1 MVDKDTEKLLRHL
14 IHLCEKISRERCGNS
29 GELFE
34 LTKTA
39 VYPKIITELAESFG
53 MMMVKVD
60 AREYRLEQIVEEL
73 KTAQSDLAAAKERL
87 AHENITLKRN
97 LRQKFS
103 PTNILGK
110 SQQMRN
116 ILLTVGKIADTPIN
130 VLLTGETGT
139 GKELIAKAIHYN
151 SSRSNKPF
159 VVLNCSAI
167 PETIF
172 ESEIFGIEKGVATG
186 VEKRMGK
193 IEQANYG
200 TLFFDEI
207 GDMPLTSQAKIL
219 RVIED
224 HEFEW
229 VGGRKTVPVDIRI
242 IAATNKELKEEVENN
257 NFREDLFYR
266 LNVINIHIPPLRD
279 RKDDIPL
286 LFNFF
291 LEEYSRKFGKDR
303 IQAPRDVIEF
313 LKQYSWPGNV
323 RELENEAER
332 LVALAYNDIIT
343 VDDFS
348 ENLREPAITSVLEQT
363 NLSIKKAEELL
374 IKNALKE
381 AGGNK
386 TEAARTLGLSR
397 EGLRKKLKKYALDS

>member
-14 IHLCEKISRERCGNS
+14 IRLCEKISQERCGNS

-39 VYPKIITELAESFG
+39 TYPQIIAELAESFG
-53 MMMVKVD
+53 MMMVKVY

-73 KTAQSDLAAAKERL
+73 KKAQSDLAAAKERL
-87 AHENITLKRN
+87 ANENIALKQN

-116 ILLTVGKIADTPIN
+116 ILSTVDKIADTPIN
-130 VLLTGETGT
+130 VLITGETGT

-151 SSRSNKPF
+151 SSRSDKPF

-186 VEKRMGK
+186 VEKRIGK

-200 TLFFDEI
+200 TLFLDEI

-224 HEFEW
+224 HEIEW

-242 IAATNKELKEEVENN
+242 IAATNKELKEEVEKD

-266 LNVINIHIPPLRD
+266 LNVINIHVPALRD
-279 RKDDIPL
+279 RKDDIPI

-291 LEEYSRKFGKDR
+291 LEEYSRKFGKDK
-303 IQAPRDVIEF
+303 IQASRDVIEF
-313 LKQYSWPGNV
+313 LKQYLWPGNV
-323 RELENEAER
+323 RELENESER
-332 LVALAYNDIIT
+332 LVALAHNDIIT

-348 ENLREPAITSVLEQT
+348 ENLREPAIRSILGQKS
-363 NLSIKKAEELL
+363 LSIKKAEELL

-381 AGGNK
+381 TGGNK

-397 EGLRKKLKKYALDS
+397 EGLRKKLKKYGLDS